1 MLRVLVFSHSEKQKA
16 GTTGASPTGAE
27 AFWNCMDEFSVGT
40 GGVSF
45 PLERRR
51 DFWLKSSEQRAMDR
65 GQECDESAVHSSP
78 RGTHKRRTPCQ
89 SVS

>member
-27 AFWNCMDEFSVGT
+27 AFWNCMDEFSVGI

-51 DFWLKSSEQRAMDR
+51 DF
-65 GQECDESAVHSSP
+65 
-78 RGTHKRRTPCQ
+78 
-89 SVS
+89 